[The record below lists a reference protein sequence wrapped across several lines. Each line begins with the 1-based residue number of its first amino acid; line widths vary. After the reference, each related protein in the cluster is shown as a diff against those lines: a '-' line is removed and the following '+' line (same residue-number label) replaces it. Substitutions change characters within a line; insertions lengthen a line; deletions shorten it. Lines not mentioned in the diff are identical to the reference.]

1 MQLTAIDSDNVVV
14 GYKRLL
20 GVGSQKS
27 TDFRCFSNAP
37 NLLRQQDDLW
47 SLDYKVIMILEFQIE
62 LYVFEWKRI
71 FHPASA
77 KKIRSNNASYRHL
90 SSINEE
96 S

>member
-1 MQLTAIDSDNVVV
+1 MLVH
-14 GYKRLL
+14 R
-20 GVGSQKS
+20 KS

-47 SLDYKVIMILEFQIE
+47 SLYYKVIMILEFQIE

-77 KKIRSNNASYRHL
+77 KKSEAIMHHTGIYNHRLMKSHEL
-90 SSINEE
+90 NELNLN
-96 S
+96 